1 MTEPPAEG
9 PAEGPAAARWAAPG
23 APPPPSSAGS
33 ATGGWPPATSPPPG
47 PAFTG
52 APSATSPTRPAGY
65 GTQAGPA
72 AHQPSWT
79 AALTAHRPGIIPLRP
94 LGFGDILEGSFAA
107 LRRNPKA
114 FIGLALL
121 TSLVVLLLFGA
132 LGALAYL
139 VATQLGDSASDGLL
153 AAGVVGGFT
162 LVYALTAI
170 VSVALT
176 GILAYPVGEGVL
188 GRRPTAGETWRR
200 TRRMVPRLAGL
211 CLLLMVPTLAVI
223 GGLVALVVLAFAND
237 SNGLG
242 ALGVFVI
249 VAALAGVFVVGV
261 RITMSTPA
269 LVLEDLGV
277 LASLRRSWAL
287 TRGRFWRTFGVL
299 LVAGLLVGVVQQ
311 VLGFGFQLVGTV
323 LGLAVGSTLRTDAG
337 DLVSVVT
344 SVAFSVVGALV
355 AAMVCQPFVAAVTA
369 LLYTDARIRKEGFD
383 LALVRAATGAGG

>member
-1 MTEPPAEG
+1 MSEPPAD
-9 PAEGPAAARWAAPG
+9 GPAAPRWAAPG
-23 APPPPSSAGS
+23 APP
-33 ATGGWPPATSPPPG
+33 ATTPA
-47 PAFTG
+47 A
-52 APSATSPTRPAGY
+52 SATSPAPAAPSAAPPSPVAIQPPVPTQPSPPPGY

-72 AHQPSWT
+72 AYHPSWT
-79 AALTAHRPGIIPLRP
+79 STLTAHKPGIIPLRP

-114 FIGLALL
+114 FIGLALI
-121 TSLVVLLLFGA
+121 TSLVVLLAFGA

-139 VATQLGDSASDGLL
+139 VATSLGGNASDGVVAVGLL
-153 AAGVVGGFT
+153 GGFT
-162 LVYALTAI
+162 VVYALTA
-170 VSVALT
+170 VTSVALT

-188 GRRPTAGETWRR
+188 GRRPSAADTWRR

-211 CLLLMVPTLAVI
+211 CLLLMVPTLLVI
-223 GGLVALVVLAFAND
+223 GGLVALAVLAFANG

-242 ALGVFVI
+242 ALGVFVV
-249 VAALAGVFVVGV
+249 VAALVGVFVVGV
-261 RITMSTPA
+261 RIAMSTPA

-277 LASLRRSWAL
+277 VASLRRSWAL

-311 VLGFGFQLVGTV
+311 VLGVGFQLVGTF
-323 LGLAVGSTLRTDAG
+323 LGLAVGSTLPGGAG
-337 DLVSVVT
+337 DAVPVVT
-344 SVAFSVVGALV
+344 AVAFTVVGALV

-383 LALVRAATGAGG
+383 LALVRAATGTAG